1 MQAKSTLY
9 FKGLNGL
16 RFMAALLVVFAHVP
30 TFITKTSNPNIYDFR
45 PFSFF
50 SNGGLAVDFFFVL
63 SGFLITSLLLKE
75 HEESGTIS
83 VKRFY
88 IRRMLRIWPLY
99 YLIVFIAFAVFPILA
114 NIFHLR
120 PDPGLS
126 VPQLLM
132 YILLLPN
139 FTFIF
144 GPRILLFPLWS
155 IGVEEQFYLIIAP
168 VIKYKKKSLALIFAT
183 VIIVKLFLN
192 FFAGQV
198 TPATTATIIIL
209 DLRFEAICI
218 GCLGAIF
225 IRSRYKYLLDKL
237 FGLPLQLLFF
247 GILFAVLFFNKTLP
261 AAGIPVISPLF
272 SVLTN
277 RIYNGVPMGIVFLYV
292 ILCVSLNKRSIIK
305 TGGKTFELLGNI
317 SYGMYMYHVMT
328 CFVVIGIMKRFFL
341 DIPVTTATIMCYLL
355 CVFFTML
362 VAYLSYVFFEKRF
375 LNLKKKFENA

>member
-1 MQAKSTLY
+1 MHTESKLY
-9 FKGLNGL
+9 FNGLNGL
-16 RFMAALLVVFAHVP
+16 RFIAALLVIFAHAP
-30 TFITKTSNPNIYDFR
+30 TFVTKTSNPNIYDFR
-45 PFSFF
+45 PYSFF
-50 SNGGLAVDFFFVL
+50 NNGALAVDFFFVL

-75 HEESGTIS
+75 HENTGTIS

-99 YLIVFIAFAVFPILA
+99 YLVVFIAFTIFPIVA

-126 VPQLLM
+126 IPQLLM
-132 YILLLPN
+132 YIFLLPN

-155 IGVEEQFYLIIAP
+155 IGVEEQFYLVIAP
-168 VIKYKKKSLALIFAT
+168 VIKYKKKSLAFIFAA
-183 VIIVKLFLN
+183 VIIIKWFLN
-192 FFAGQV
+192 FFADQV
-198 TPATTATIIIL
+198 KPATNAVVIIL

-237 FGLPLQLLFF
+237 FGYPLQLLVF
-247 GILFAVLFFNKTLP
+247 GVLFAVLFFNKTLP
-261 AAGIPVISPLF
+261 GAGIPVVSSLF
-272 SVLTN
+272 SILTN
-277 RIYNGVPMGIVFLYV
+277 RIYNGALMGIVFLYV
-292 ILCVSLNKRSIIK
+292 ILCVSLNKKSIIK
-305 TGGKTFELLGNI
+305 TGGKTFEFLGNI

-328 CFVVIGIMKRFFL
+328 TFVVIAFMKGL
-341 DIPVTTATIMCYLL
+341 LLSLPVATATITYYLL
-355 CVFFTML
+355 CVFFTIL

-375 LNLKKKFENA
+375 LRLKKKFEQV